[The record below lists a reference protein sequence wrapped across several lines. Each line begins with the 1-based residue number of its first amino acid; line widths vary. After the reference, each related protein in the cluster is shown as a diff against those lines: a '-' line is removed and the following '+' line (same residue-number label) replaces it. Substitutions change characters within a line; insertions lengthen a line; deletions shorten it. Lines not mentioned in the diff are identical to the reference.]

1 MVIFKR
7 KKRKYGELRQPKL
20 YKAPKQKREINLP
33 ELNLKTLRYVIWSA
47 VFVIVVY
54 IIGFSPFFQVQD
66 IMVEGNELITNEQ
79 IIEAVP
85 TGLNIFFVNRK
96 NLSNQLKNELPEL
109 KEVLIIKGIPNA
121 LKISVL
127 EFNKALIW
135 KTQEKY
141 YLVSNQ
147 GQVYKEVTAEIANFP
162 EIPVVED
169 LNNLEV
175 QKNQKI
181 LSPSFIA
188 FVTNIYG
195 AVEETINVKPGHF
208 TIYETTVDV
217 ILQTDAGFSI
227 KFDSLR
233 ASAKQLEDL
242 KTVVVEKRDE
252 IHEYVDLRVDG
263 WAYYK

>member
-1 MVIFKR
+1 MR
-7 KKRKYGELRQPKL
+7 TLRQPKL
-20 YKAPKQKREINLP
+20 YGVPKQKKEWNLP
-33 ELNLKTLRYVIWSA
+33 RLNLKTIRFIIWA
-47 VFVIVVY
+47 TVLIIATYIV
-54 IIGFSPFFQVQD
+54 GFSPFFQVSD
-66 IMVEGNELITNEQ
+66 IMVEGNELITDEQ

-85 TGLNIFFVNRK
+85 SDLNIIF
-96 NLSNQLKNELPEL
+96 LSRNSLSEQIKTELPEL

-141 YLVSNQ
+141 YLVSNR
-147 GQVYKEVTAEIANFP
+147 GQVYKDITSEVTDFP
-162 EIPVVED
+162 DIPVVED
-169 LNNLEV
+169 LNNLEIT
-175 QKNQKI
+175 KNQKI
-181 LSPSFIA
+181 LSSSFIA

-195 AVEETINVKPGHF
+195 SVEETINVKPGHF
-208 TIYETTVDV
+208 TVYETTVDV
-217 ILQTDAGFSI
+217 ILQTNAGFSI

-233 ASAKQLEDL
+233 ASSKQLDDL